1 MSHQADES
9 VSIQYQKSNFTIHI
23 KQIPKVLYPI
33 LKLFQVNSR
42 FPSQPI
48 RVWLDWSPPIGN
60 QATKCFYLASDQ
72 SSTEGHESETFNR
85 MLKSRQQGS
94 SQERKKRTNQRRL
107 LDTPE
112 KKPRSSF
119 DSVAQVKS
127 VFSFAERM
135 RIEKNFKKNW
145 WTTQKL
151 WVISMT

>member
-1 MSHQADES
+1 M
-9 VSIQYQKSNFTIHI
+9 
-23 KQIPKVLYPI
+23 
-33 LKLFQVNSR
+33 
-42 FPSQPI
+42 FP
-48 RVWLDWSPPIGN
+48 SPPIKSN
-60 QATKCFYLASDQ
+60 TISQSECKQQNFYLASDQ
-72 SSTEGHESETFNR
+72 SSTEGQESETFNR

-135 RIEKNFKKNW
+135 RIEKNFKKN
-145 WTTQKL
+145 
-151 WVISMT
+151 

>member
-1 MSHQADES
+1 
-9 VSIQYQKSNFTIHI
+9 
-23 KQIPKVLYPI
+23 
-33 LKLFQVNSR
+33 
-42 FPSQPI
+42 
-48 RVWLDWSPPIGN
+48 
-60 QATKCFYLASDQ
+60 
-72 SSTEGHESETFNR
+72 

-135 RIEKNFKKNW
+135 RIEKNFKMN
-145 WTTQKL
+145 
-151 WVISMT
+151 